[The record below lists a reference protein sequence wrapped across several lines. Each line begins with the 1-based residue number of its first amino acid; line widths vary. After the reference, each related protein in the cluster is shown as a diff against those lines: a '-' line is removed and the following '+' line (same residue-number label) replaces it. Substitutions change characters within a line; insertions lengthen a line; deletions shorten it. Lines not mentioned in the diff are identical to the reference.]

1 VLNPARCY
9 ITSEPATPGSIPQT
23 LHTPSE
29 ALAWFAAER
38 QVLITA
44 ITQASE
50 LGFDRHALQL
60 AWAVWLFFDREG
72 YWHDQVAMQRIAIAA
87 AQRLGDLAGQAHAYR
102 DLGTTYGRLG
112 SLAEAR
118 GYCTQAL
125 DLHQEAG
132 DQLGKA
138 RTHNEI
144 ATLAEKQGR
153 PAEALGHA
161 QLSLELFRDE
171 GL

>member
-1 VLNPARCY
+1 
-9 ITSEPATPGSIPQT
+9 
-23 LHTPSE
+23 
-29 ALAWFAAER
+29 
-38 QVLITA
+38 
-44 ITQASE
+44 
-50 LGFDRHALQL
+50 
-60 AWAVWLFFDREG
+60 
-72 YWHDQVAMQRIAIAA
+72 MQRIAIAA